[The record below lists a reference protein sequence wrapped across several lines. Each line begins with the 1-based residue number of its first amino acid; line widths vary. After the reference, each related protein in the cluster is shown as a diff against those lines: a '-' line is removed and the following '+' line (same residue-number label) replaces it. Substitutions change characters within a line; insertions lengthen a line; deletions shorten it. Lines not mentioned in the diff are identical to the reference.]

1 MTHRSATKVVK
12 APNCPQTWLVS
23 AHYGTFISLQCLPFR
38 IGLERQNLCLKSLWF
53 QARVS
58 SLVFCEQGEIS
69 ETG

>member
-1 MTHRSATKVVK
+1 MTHRLATKVVK

-38 IGLERQNLCLKSLWF
+38 TGLERQNLCLKS

-69 ETG
+69 EMG